1 MFDASQ
7 PINSCYSPTFRKTD
21 CHFRHFHFADLE
33 DEDRMATGGRIVHDG
48 GRGYLRQPPSV
59 CKIFGKIPMEGSF
72 IVTKS
77 PTAEH
82 FATMKT
88 VSRVTLW

>member
-7 PINSCYSPTFRKTD
+7 PINSCVSPTFRKTD

-48 GRGYLRQPPSV
+48 GRGYLINPHRFVKS
-59 CKIFGKIPMEGSF
+59 SA
-72 IVTKS
+72 KS
-77 PTAEH
+77 PWKAW
-82 FATMKT
+82 
-88 VSRVTLW
+88 V